1 MISDDG
7 GARTHNPLI
16 SDVKCNQTYHT
27 IMLIYRVLGIESGAL
42 PIMLRRRVEDNKGV
56 EPNSVCLYVI
66 RITSMK
72 PILQTD
78 SRHRRED
85 SFILPI
91 FCRAGGSRTHEI
103 PTL

>member
-42 PIMLRRRVEDNKGV
+42 PIMLRRQSPTETAPAIDAY
-56 EPNSVCLYVI
+56 SY
-66 RITSMK
+66 
-72 PILQTD
+72 
-78 SRHRRED
+78 
-85 SFILPI
+85 
-91 FCRAGGSRTHEI
+91 RTKII
-103 PTL
+103 PTISPAARRVIHHGFLVSIMQKYVHTRYFVMRSLDY